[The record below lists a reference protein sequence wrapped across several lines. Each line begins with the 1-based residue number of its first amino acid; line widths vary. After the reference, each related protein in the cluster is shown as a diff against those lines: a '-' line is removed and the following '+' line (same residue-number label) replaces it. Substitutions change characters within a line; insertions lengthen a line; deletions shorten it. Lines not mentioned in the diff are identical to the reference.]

1 MRPLGH
7 IRRGTLTFPVRRC
20 TNFNQVSV
28 VHCGVPKWMDILA
41 FVLRMKFCLP
51 GARALE
57 DMVVLMVPWWTSAWM
72 RRAGCALPVP

>member
-1 MRPLGH
+1 
-7 IRRGTLTFPVRRC
+7 
-20 TNFNQVSV
+20 
-28 VHCGVPKWMDILA
+28 MDIWA

-57 DMVVLMVPWWTSAWM
+57 DIVVLMVPWWTSAWM